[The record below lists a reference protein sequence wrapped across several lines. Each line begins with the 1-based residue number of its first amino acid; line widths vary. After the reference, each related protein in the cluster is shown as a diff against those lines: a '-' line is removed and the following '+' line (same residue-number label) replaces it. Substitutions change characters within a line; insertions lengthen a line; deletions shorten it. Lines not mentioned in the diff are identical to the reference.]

1 VALSSARNWPAGSA
15 STWATSSARR
25 RHRAP
30 RARCASSAW
39 SRRATRSSARPTAAA
54 RGAIAARPPFIINRI
69 GIKLSDPYT
78 AQDVART
85 LEQRYGY
92 KAESWQERSSDFLSL
107 LVTRN
112 IIMYTVVSA
121 ILLVASFG
129 IYTAVSNSVADKR
142 RDIAILR
149 SMGFSQADLQI
160 VFVVEGMRWR

>member
-1 VALSSARNWPAGSA
+1 MLLREAQSLLGR
-15 STWATSSARR
+15 
-25 RHRAP
+25 
-30 RARCASSAW
+30 
-39 SRRATRSSARPTAAA
+39 
-54 RGAIAARPPFIINRI
+54 PFIINRI

-149 SMGFSQADLQI
+149 SMGFSEADLQI
-160 VFVVEGMRWR
+160 VFVVEGLALAVIGVCWAGCWAMR